1 MCSHVRAVSDAS
13 RRVRTYGPPVY
24 TSVARRACGVGA
36 VACPVDVSEAC
47 YYIIALLISYMAKLG
62 LVVFWDPYGYAGVVQ
77 P

>member
-47 YYIIALLISYMAKLG
+47 YYIIALLITMTTVG
-62 LVVFWDPYGYAGVVQ
+62 LAPAIKFKTLRYD
-77 P
+77 